1 MTLPLPGIY
10 NTCCW
15 LAASEADSL
24 SGSGAVAHIGGQVLT
39 SGIWITFG
47 DALCLEAS
55 ELRKKLGMESAG
67 GVCLWEAT
75 I

>member
-1 MTLPLPGIY
+1 MEGIV
-10 NTCCW
+10 NIGIAWIW
-15 LAASEADSL
+15 LA
-24 SGSGAVAHIGGQVLT
+24 
-39 SGIWITFG
+39 FG
-47 DALCLEAS
+47 DASMLSAPLPEAS